1 MCCNKGVSIG
11 QRGLKSLQTQQGR
24 FLLRLEAVNNV
35 LGHKGVLVDLKRETD
50 ESSKEEEGLNSA
62 GGGGGGVMLLT
73 GFTSNANKTCC
84 RSGDTWYL
92 VALHLF

>member
-1 MCCNKGVSIG
+1 MCCNKGVSFG

-24 FLLRLEAVNNV
+24 FLLRLKAVNNV

-62 GGGGGGVMLLT
+62 GGWG
-73 GFTSNANKTCC
+73 CC
-84 RSGDTWYL
+84 CSPVSLRTQTRRAAGLATPGT
-92 VALHLF
+92 